1 MIVETPSFAIGP
13 DMTSNSH
20 ILVVD
25 DDPGIREVIGD
36 FLSEHGYDVTHAADG
51 QAMRAAM
58 AARSVDLV
66 VLDMMMPGEDGL
78 TILRSLDPATMPAV
92 IMLSVMGTD
101 IDRIVGLEMGADDY
115 LAKPC
120 NPRELLARIRA
131 VLRRKEERGTGTPES
146 PALRF
151 AGWRL
156 DPAARSLTDPDGA
169 PVTLTSGEFR
179 LLLAFAERPRRVL
192 TRDMLLD
199 LAWRNDGDSFDRVID
214 VQISRLRRKL
224 ARPGEEEL
232 IRTLRNEG
240 YLFSP
245 SVARG

>member
-1 MIVETPSFAIGP
+1 MIVETPPHAIGP
-13 DMTSNSH
+13 DMTSSSH

-36 FLSEHGYDVTHAADG
+36 FLSDHGYDVARAADG

-58 AARSVDLV
+58 AARRVDLI

-101 IDRIVGLEMGADDY
+101 VDRIVGLELGADDY

-131 VLRRKEERGTGTPES
+131 VLRRKEERVAATPDA

-156 DPAARSLTDPDGA
+156 DAVARTLTDPDGS
-169 PVTLTSGEFR
+169 PVALTGGEFR

-192 TRDMLLD
+192 TRDVLLD
-199 LAWRNDGDSFDRVID
+199 LAWRNDGEPFDRVID

-224 ARPGEEEL
+224 ARAGEEDL

-240 YLFSP
+240 YLFAP
-245 SVARG
+245 AVTRG

>member
-1 MIVETPSFAIGP
+1 MVETLAHAIGP
-13 DMTSNSH
+13 DVNSNNH

-36 FLSEHGYDVTHAADG
+36 FLSDHGYDVARAADG
-51 QAMRAAM
+51 KAMRAAM
-58 AARSVDLV
+58 SARPVDLI

-78 TILRSLDPATMPAV
+78 SILRSLDPATMPAV

-101 IDRIVGLEMGADDY
+101 VDRIVGLELGADDY

-120 NPRELLARIRA
+120 NPRELLARVRA
-131 VLRRKEERGTGTPES
+131 VLRRRDERAAGMAEP
-146 PALRF
+146 PMLRF
-151 AGWRL
+151 AGWRM
-156 DPAARSLTDPDGA
+156 DPAARTLTDPDGA

-199 LAWRNDGDSFDRVID
+199 LAWRGDGDSFDRAID

-224 ARPGEEEL
+224 ARAGEEDL

-240 YLFSP
+240 YLFAP
-245 SVARG
+245 AVRRG